1 MPVDFFLKHQ
11 QQQQPQYTPT
21 STHLSTMLLTYKEEI
36 NDEKRGSSISPSI
49 SVDGSYACSQCSASF
64 LNRDQLEKH
73 EHEAMHSPNSQQS
86 VSCKKCQKS
95 FANVYRLQRHMIS
108 HDESELLRK
117 FKCNDCDKAFKFKHH
132 LKEHIRIHSGEK
144 PFGCRNCGK
153 RFSHS
158 GSYSSHMTSKKCI
171 NSGQKG
177 NRSVKMEKTG
187 TQKRSGFLSQQLP
200 NVNNVGLGVG
210 LNLNENNNLPT
221 SPNHNA
227 FLSMMPKYHGY
238 DVNALLAFGNLP
250 NPFLMMDPRH
260 HIHSIQSL
268 LGLTGAPSNVMEG
281 FLNNSHNIKTPSLHS
296 DPEDMIEEVT
306 DDINDESGKLV
317 MDIDGDE
324 SENKMKIEDMSPSPA
339 ISVSSPISSP
349 NSIQDRC
356 ELMKKEDSRSE
367 NGYDNNDLTCGRCSK
382 TFNHRTELAQH
393 ETILCGMIRK
403 QEEAYAAAQAHA
415 AAAETMTMNASFAGM
430 GLPNQQQSGS
440 EDERKVRVRTAISEE
455 QQAILKEYYAK
466 NPKPGRDEF
475 RTIAQIL
482 SLDSRVVQVWF
493 QNNRSRER
501 KLNNMGYSKQ
511 HQLFVNGQLSAAA
524 AAAAA
529 AVVAADNKSQSN
541 NTKIPLP
548 IPLQQ
553 SILNSQLSP
562 KFNHSPVEN
571 MDDQPLDLSVK
582 KEGSIST
589 PSNSPRYGTAPLPSE
604 EVINLSRKSLP
615 HYPYVPPLGFVPME
629 RFLNIAPEMAR
640 NSLVSDSVSP
650 VSEKQQRIWKEELQ
664 YVKDTFNG
672 NLSPKQPITQSQAPA
687 KRSYVKQQVP
697 EGEGQFICD
706 ECDKAFNKQS
716 SLARHKYEH
725 SGQRPY
731 KCQDCTKAFK
741 HKHHLTEHK
750 RLHTG
755 EKPFQCTKCLKK
767 FSHSGSYSQHMNHR
781 YSYCKPYR
789 EA

>member
-1 MPVDFFLKHQ
+1 
-11 QQQQPQYTPT
+11 
-21 STHLSTMLLTYKEEI
+21 
-36 NDEKRGSSISPSI
+36 
-49 SVDGSYACSQCSASF
+49 
-64 LNRDQLEKH
+64 
-73 EHEAMHSPNSQQS
+73 
-86 VSCKKCQKS
+86 
-95 FANVYRLQRHMIS
+95 MIS

-171 NSGQKG
+171 SAGLKL
-177 NRSVKMEKTG
+177 NRSAKIEKNG
-187 TQKRSGFLSQQLP
+187 AQKRSTFLSQPLP
-200 NVNNVGLGVG
+200 NVNNVGLGVA
-210 LNLNENNNLPT
+210 LNLNENNNLAT

-227 FLSMMPKYHGY
+227 FLSMIPKYHGY

-268 LGLTGAPSNVMEG
+268 LGFTGTPTNVLDG
-281 FLNNSHNIKTPSLHS
+281 FLNNSHSNKTPSLHS

-306 DDINDESGKLV
+306 DDVNDESGKLV

-324 SENKMKIEDMSPSPA
+324 MENKMKIENMSPSPA

-349 NSIQDRC
+349 RSIQDRC
-356 ELMKKEDSRSE
+356 DLLKKEDSRSE
-367 NGYDNNDLTCGRCSK
+367 NGYDNNDLTCGRCCK

-403 QEEAYAAAQAHA
+403 QEEAYAAAQAA
-415 AAAETMTMNASFAGM
+415 TVESMTLNTSFSTIGI
-430 GLPNQQQSGS
+430 PNQQQSGS

-455 QQAILKEYYAK
+455 QQCILKDYYAK
-466 NPKPGRDEF
+466 NPKPGREEF

-529 AVVAADNKSQSN
+529 AAASAVAVDNKSQPN

-562 KFNHSPVEN
+562 KFNQSPVEN
-571 MDDQPLDLSVK
+571 LDDQPLVSLIFIIYSLEIFLNFCLIFLQDLSVK

-604 EVINLSRKSLP
+604 EVMNLSRKSLP

-640 NSLVSDSVSP
+640 NNLVSDSVSP
-650 VSEKQQRIWKEELQ
+650 ASEKQQRTWKEELQ
-664 YVKDTFNG
+664 YAKDTFNG
-672 NLSPKQPITQSQAPA
+672 NLSPKQPIAQSQAPA
-687 KRSYVKQQVP
+687 KRSYVKQQVS

-725 SGQRPY
+725 SG
-731 KCQDCTKAFK
+731 
-741 HKHHLTEHK
+741 
-750 RLHTG
+750 
-755 EKPFQCTKCLKK
+755 
-767 FSHSGSYSQHMNHR
+767 
-781 YSYCKPYR
+781 
-789 EA
+789 